1 MNIGGFTFP
10 GASPIRNQ
18 YQDKFSKLQY
28 ILPQCNYKS
37 QNIQSVNQAAVKVM
51 QEHSQLSCDTISFN
65 DKGTIKTMLEI
76 KGSVSVNYKGN
87 SYSIQTNIMLP

>member
-1 MNIGGFTFP
+1 
-10 GASPIRNQ
+10 
-18 YQDKFSKLQY
+18 
-28 ILPQCNYKS
+28 
-37 QNIQSVNQAAVKVM
+37 M